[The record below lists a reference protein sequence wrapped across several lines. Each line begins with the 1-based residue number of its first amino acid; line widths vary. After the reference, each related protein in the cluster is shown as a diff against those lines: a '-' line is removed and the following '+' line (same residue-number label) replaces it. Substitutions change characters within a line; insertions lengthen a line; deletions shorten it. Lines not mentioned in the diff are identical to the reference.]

1 MDLTEALPKWE
12 TLGGTTNS
20 YTDDDGN
27 YNIDFINRDGDKE
40 GWVKVYP
47 GQGIQWH
54 YPESLFYTQ
63 EDLWDEL
70 ELNKLENQ
78 SYE

>member
-1 MDLTEALPKWE
+1 MDLTEAFPRWE
-12 TLGGTTNS
+12 TLGGTTKS
-20 YTDDDGN
+20 YHDEDGN
-27 YNIDFINRDGDKE
+27 YVIDFINKDGDKE

-47 GQGIQWH
+47 GQGIQWQ

-63 EDLWDEL
+63 QDLWNECQ
-70 ELNKLENQ
+70 LNTLENQ